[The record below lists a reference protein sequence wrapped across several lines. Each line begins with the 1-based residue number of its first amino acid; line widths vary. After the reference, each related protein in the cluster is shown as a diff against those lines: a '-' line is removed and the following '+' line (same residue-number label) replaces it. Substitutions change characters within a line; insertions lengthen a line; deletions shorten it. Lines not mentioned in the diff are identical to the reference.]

1 MRHPSIRGIGI
12 RYLMALTLPIT
23 GVALVLY
30 TLAQLIG
37 YSFGDRRRVN
47 AAPAAPD
54 RARVSTIAGST
65 AASPRPI
72 PQQAYPAAVP
82 KK

>member
-12 RYLMALTLPIT
+12 RYVLALTLPIT

-37 YSFGDRRRVN
+37 FSFGDRRNVN
-47 AAPAAPD
+47 AAQTTTGSPAVNAI
-54 RARVSTIAGST
+54 SGST
-65 AASPRPI
+65 AASPRSI
-72 PQQAYPAAVP
+72 PQQAYPAAP
-82 KK
+82 RK